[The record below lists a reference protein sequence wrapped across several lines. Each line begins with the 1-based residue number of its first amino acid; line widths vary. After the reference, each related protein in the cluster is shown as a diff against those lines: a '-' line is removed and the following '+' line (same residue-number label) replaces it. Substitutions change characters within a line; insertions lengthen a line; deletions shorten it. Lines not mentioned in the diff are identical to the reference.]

1 MKMRK
6 IISLLLVLVMLCSVI
21 PFTTLAE
28 GETVNSADFDTITTT
43 QSSGGDGSYTNTY
56 TTTNGWT
63 TVNSAIQTGGA
74 SVLNPAFPVV
84 GPDKTHKAVCMNGKT
99 SAPGK
104 ITSPTLTGGISKLT
118 VNYTKMFTDTKLSAT
133 VTLTDLA
140 TGTTYTHTIARE
152 EEKNTKYVVWTDEWV
167 LDTPITGDF
176 TIQMVNDC
184 PSGATGN
191 KDRMTILGIT
201 WEAPA
206 AEKPAEPITA
216 TYTFADY
223 KIEGELGGGEFVREL
238 DENVTFTISSGWFS
252 TEARIYK
259 NANGVIAAK
268 QPVSEIVLNVG
279 YKTST
284 FDVYTSTDGATW
296 TMYQEDVA
304 YTSAYSDVK
313 VTFAEPVKY
322 IKIDAPNAQVR
333 IKALTVTMVGGSSA
347 EPEVPETP
355 AEPKSATID
364 FSTADQRVS
373 QDGTAQIWTNDGLT
387 LTNEVGTSTQPIKD
401 YTNPVR
407 LYAKTTLKIEFA
419 GMTKLEAVTPT
430 TGYANAL
437 KDSIEAVITGA
448 TVTYVADGSNQLV
461 TITFA
466 EPVDSIEFPMVAQ
479 TRFRTLT
486 AYSGEVTTPEVP
498 EQPEQPEVPETP
510 ADPTPDSKL
519 TIKEAI
525 ALGASKEHN
534 VYTTGKYYVTGVIK
548 SVYNTQYGN
557 MYIQDEDGNELC
569 IYGTYSADGSTRYD
583 AMEVQPV
590 VGDTVTIY
598 GVIGQY
604 NGTPQ
609 IKNGWITEH
618 TPAGSTPEVP
628 EQPEQPEVPE
638 VPETP
643 AFGLITAP
651 VAGTAYKFGMIHDGV
666 STTDVYY
673 INGKMASTY
682 YFGTVTDPAAA
693 LDVYLEETTGGYYM
707 YTMIDGVKTYINMEV
722 SNTHVNGKYQP
733 NASTVY
739 TWNAELNTV
748 VADIDGT
755 AYGFGTRNDKTY
767 TTVGPVRMENVY
779 YCQFYGAIATEEPE
793 QPENPET
800 PEQPEPPQTG
810 DFALIAIGTLMA
822 MSVAAVCL
830 LKKKEF

>member
-1 MKMRK
+1 MNMRK
-6 IISLLLVLVMLCSVI
+6 IIALLLVLVMVCGVV
-21 PFTTLAE
+21 PFAAMAE
-28 GETVNSADFDTITTT
+28 GETVNAADFNTIVT
-43 QSSGGDGSYTNTY
+43 SNANGDSSYTKTF
-56 TTTNGWT
+56 TTANGWET
-63 TVNSAIQTGGA
+63 ANSAIQTGGPEGC
-74 SVLNPAFPVV
+74 SNPQFAVI
-84 GPDKTHKAVCMNGKT
+84 GPNNTHKAVCMNGKV
-99 SAPGK
+99 SAPGSIK
-104 ITSPTLTGGISKLT
+104 SPTLTGGISKLT

-152 EEKNTKYVVWTDEWV
+152 EDKNTKYVVWTDEWV

-201 WEAPA
+201 WEAAA
-206 AEKPAEPITA
+206 AEK
-216 TYTFADY
+216 
-223 KIEGELGGGEFVREL
+223 
-238 DENVTFTISSGWFS
+238 
-252 TEARIYK
+252 
-259 NANGVIAAK
+259 
-268 QPVSEIVLNVG
+268 
-279 YKTST
+279 
-284 FDVYTSTDGATW
+284 
-296 TMYQEDVA
+296 
-304 YTSAYSDVK
+304 
-313 VTFAEPVKY
+313 
-322 IKIDAPNAQVR
+322 
-333 IKALTVTMVGGSSA
+333 
-347 EPEVPETP
+347 P

-373 QDGTAQIWTNDGLT
+373 QDGNSQVWTNDGLT
-387 LTNEVGTSTQPIKD
+387 LTNGIGTSTQPIKD

-430 TGYANAL
+430 TGYADAL
-437 KDSIEAVITGA
+437 KNSVEAVITGA

-461 TITFA
+461 TIIFT

-598 GVIGQY
+598 GIIGQY

-628 EQPEQPEVPE
+628 EQPEQPE

>member
-1 MKMRK
+1 MNMRK
-6 IISLLLVLVMLCSVI
+6 IIALLLVLVMVCGVV
-21 PFTTLAE
+21 PFAAMAE
-28 GETVNSADFDTITTT
+28 GETVNAADFNTIVT
-43 QSSGGDGSYTNTY
+43 SNANGDSSYTKTF
-56 TTTNGWT
+56 TTANGWET
-63 TVNSAIQTGGA
+63 ANSAIQTGGPEGCI
-74 SVLNPAFPVV
+74 NPQFAVI
-84 GPDKTHKAVCMNGKT
+84 GPDNTHKAVCMNGKV
-99 SAPGK
+99 SAPGSIK
-104 ITSPTLTGGISKLT
+104 SPTLTGGISKLT

-206 AEKPAEPITA
+206 AEKPAEP
-216 TYTFADY
+216 
-223 KIEGELGGGEFVREL
+223 
-238 DENVTFTISSGWFS
+238 
-252 TEARIYK
+252 
-259 NANGVIAAK
+259 
-268 QPVSEIVLNVG
+268 
-279 YKTST
+279 
-284 FDVYTSTDGATW
+284 
-296 TMYQEDVA
+296 
-304 YTSAYSDVK
+304 
-313 VTFAEPVKY
+313 
-322 IKIDAPNAQVR
+322 
-333 IKALTVTMVGGSSA
+333 
-347 EPEVPETP
+347 
-355 AEPKSATID
+355 KSATID

-373 QDGTAQIWTNDGLT
+373 QDGNSQVWTNDGLT
-387 LTNEVGTSTQPIKD
+387 LTNGIGTSTQPIKD

-430 TGYANAL
+430 TGYADAL
-437 KDSIEAVITGA
+437 KNSVEAVITGA

-461 TITFA
+461 TIIFT

-598 GVIGQY
+598 GIIGQY

-628 EQPEQPEVPE
+628 EQPEQPE

-779 YCQFYGAIATEEPE
+779 YCQFYGAVATEE
-793 QPENPET
+793 PENPET

>member
-1 MKMRK
+1 MNMRK
-6 IISLLLVLVMLCSVI
+6 IIALLLVLVMVCGVV
-21 PFTTLAE
+21 PFAAMAE
-28 GETVNSADFDTITTT
+28 GETVNAADFNTITTSNANGD
-43 QSSGGDGSYTNTY
+43 SSYKNTY
-56 TTTNGWT
+56 TTANGWVT
-63 TVNSAIQTGGA
+63 ANSAIQCGGTKD
-74 SVLNPAFPVV
+74 SNPQFQVI
-84 GPDKTHKAVCMNGKT
+84 GPDNTHKAVCMNGKVGAAG
-99 SAPGK
+99 S

-118 VNYTKMFTDTKLSAT
+118 VNFTKMFTDTKLSAT
-133 VTLTDLA
+133 VTITDLT
-140 TGTTYTHTIARE
+140 TGATYTHTIAKE
-152 EEKNTKYVVWTDEWV
+152 EAKDTKYVVYTDEWV

-176 TIQMVNDC
+176 TIKMVNDC
-184 PSGATGN
+184 PSNNSSSN
-191 KDRMTILGIT
+191 KDRMTILSIV
-201 WEAPA
+201 WEGA
-206 AEKPAEPITA
+206 AEA
-216 TYTFADY
+216 
-223 KIEGELGGGEFVREL
+223 
-238 DENVTFTISSGWFS
+238 
-252 TEARIYK
+252 
-259 NANGVIAAK
+259 
-268 QPVSEIVLNVG
+268 
-279 YKTST
+279 
-284 FDVYTSTDGATW
+284 
-296 TMYQEDVA
+296 
-304 YTSAYSDVK
+304 
-313 VTFAEPVKY
+313 
-322 IKIDAPNAQVR
+322 
-333 IKALTVTMVGGSSA
+333 
-347 EPEVPETP
+347 P

-373 QDGTAQIWTNDGLT
+373 QDGNSQVWTNDGLT
-387 LTNEVGTSTQPIKD
+387 LTNGIGTSTQPIKD

-461 TITFA
+461 TIIFA

-486 AYSGEVTTPEVP
+486 AYSGEVTTPEQP

-598 GVIGQY
+598 GIIGQY

-628 EQPEQPEVPE
+628 EQPEQPE

-779 YCQFYGAIATEEPE
+779 YCQFYGTIATEEPE

>member
-1 MKMRK
+1 MNMRK
-6 IISLLLVLVMLCSVI
+6 IIALLLVLVMVCGVV
-21 PFTTLAE
+21 PFAAMAE
-28 GETVNSADFDTITTT
+28 GETANAADFNTIVT
-43 QSSGGDGSYTNTY
+43 SNANGDSSYTKTF
-56 TTTNGWT
+56 TTANGWET
-63 TVNSAIQTGGA
+63 ANSAIQTGGPEGCI
-74 SVLNPAFPVV
+74 NPQFAVI
-84 GPDKTHKAVCMNGKT
+84 GPDNTHKAVCMNGKV
-99 SAPGK
+99 SAPGSIK
-104 ITSPTLTGGISKLT
+104 SPTLTGGISKLT

-223 KIEGELGGGEFVREL
+223 KVEGELGGGEATREL
-238 DENVTFTISSGWFS
+238 DENVTFTISSGWFT

-259 NANGVIAAK
+259 NANAVIAAK
-268 QPVSEIVLNVG
+268 QPMSEIVLNAG
-279 YKTST
+279 YKDST
-284 FDVYTSTDGATW
+284 FNVYTSADGENW
-296 TMYQEDVA
+296 TMYQEGVA
-304 YTSAYSDVK
+304 YVKGYGDVK

-347 EPEVPETP
+347 PEVPETP

-373 QDGTAQIWTNDGLT
+373 QDDNSQVWTNDGLT
-387 LTNEVGTSTQPIKD
+387 LTNGIGTSTQPIKD

-498 EQPEQPEVPETP
+498 EQPEQPEQPEEPKVPETLAEQIAEAGKLANKEYLPYESTITGTITDDPQESSYTPGTYKFTVSDGTNTLLCYYTPVTGGVP
-510 ADPTPDSKL
+510 AKGDAVTVTGKL
-519 TIKEAI
+519 TA
-525 ALGASKEHN
+525 
-534 VYTTGKYYVTGVIK
+534 
-548 SVYNTQYGN
+548 
-557 MYIQDEDGNELC
+557 
-569 IYGTYSADGSTRYD
+569 
-583 AMEVQPV
+583 
-590 VGDTVTIY
+590 
-598 GVIGQY
+598 Y
-604 NGTPQ
+604 NGTAQ
-609 IKNGWITEH
+609 FDSTASAVVTKNT
-618 TPAGSTPEVP
+618 TPEVP

-638 VPETP
+638 TP
-643 AFGLITAP
+643 TFGLIEAP
-651 VAGTAYKFGMIHDGV
+651 VAGTAYKFGMIQGKV
-666 STTDVYY
+666 SATDVYY
-673 INGKMASTY
+673 LTGAMKGY
-682 YFGTVTDPAAA
+682 YMDTITDNTAAI
-693 LDVYLEETTGGYYM
+693 DVYLEETTGGYHLYAL
-707 YTMIDGVKTYINMEV
+707 IDGTKTYINMVV
-722 SNTHVNGKYQP
+722 SADGAHVNGAYEAA
-733 NASTVY
+733 ASTVY
-739 TWNAELNTV
+739 TYSAEKKTV
-748 VADIDGT
+748 IAVVDGEE
-755 AYGFGTRNDKTY
+755 YWFGTRNDKTY
-767 TTVGPVRMENVY
+767 TTVGPVKVSY
-779 YCQFYGAIATEEPE
+779 DGFYCQFYGTIATEEPE

>member
-1 MKMRK
+1 MNMRK
-6 IISLLLVLVMLCSVI
+6 IIALLLVLVMVCGVV
-21 PFTTLAE
+21 PFAAMAE
-28 GETVNSADFDTITTT
+28 GETVNAADFNTITTSNANGD
-43 QSSGGDGSYTNTY
+43 SSYKNTY
-56 TTTNGWT
+56 TTANGWVT
-63 TVNSAIQTGGA
+63 ANSAIQCGGTKD
-74 SVLNPAFPVV
+74 SNPQFQVI
-84 GPDKTHKAVCMNGKT
+84 GPDNTHKAVCMNGKVGAAG
-99 SAPGK
+99 S

-118 VNYTKMFTDTKLSAT
+118 VNFTKMFTDTKLSAT
-133 VTLTDLA
+133 VTITDLT
-140 TGTTYTHTIARE
+140 TGATYTHTIAKE
-152 EEKNTKYVVWTDEWV
+152 EAKDTKYVVYTDEWV

-176 TIQMVNDC
+176 TIVMVNDC
-184 PSGATGN
+184 PSNNSSSN
-191 KDRMTILGIT
+191 KDRMTILSIV
-201 WEAPA
+201 WEGA
-206 AEKPAEPITA
+206 AEA
-216 TYTFADY
+216 
-223 KIEGELGGGEFVREL
+223 
-238 DENVTFTISSGWFS
+238 
-252 TEARIYK
+252 
-259 NANGVIAAK
+259 
-268 QPVSEIVLNVG
+268 
-279 YKTST
+279 
-284 FDVYTSTDGATW
+284 
-296 TMYQEDVA
+296 
-304 YTSAYSDVK
+304 
-313 VTFAEPVKY
+313 
-322 IKIDAPNAQVR
+322 
-333 IKALTVTMVGGSSA
+333 
-347 EPEVPETP
+347 P

-373 QDGTAQIWTNDGLT
+373 QDGNSQIWTNDGLT
-387 LTNEVGTSTQPIKD
+387 LTNGIGTSTQPIKD

-598 GVIGQY
+598 GIIGQY

-638 VPETP
+638 QPETP

-722 SNTHVNGKYQP
+722 SGTHVNGKYQP

>member
-1 MKMRK
+1 MNMRK
-6 IISLLLVLVMLCSVI
+6 IIALLLVLVMVCGVV
-21 PFTTLAE
+21 PFAAMAE
-28 GETVNSADFDTITTT
+28 GETVNAADFNTITTSNANGD
-43 QSSGGDGSYTNTY
+43 SSYKNTY
-56 TTTNGWT
+56 TTANGWVT
-63 TVNSAIQTGGA
+63 ANSAIQCGGTKD
-74 SVLNPAFPVV
+74 SNPQFQVI
-84 GPDKTHKAVCMNGKT
+84 GPDNTHKAVCMNGKVGAAG
-99 SAPGK
+99 S

-140 TGTTYTHTIARE
+140 TGTTYTHTIYKE
-152 EEKNTKYVVWTDEWV
+152 EAKDTKYVVYTDEWV

-176 TIQMVNDC
+176 TIAMVNDC
-184 PSGATGN
+184 PSNNSSSN
-191 KDRMTILGIT
+191 KDRMTILSIV
-201 WEAPA
+201 WEGA
-206 AEKPAEPITA
+206 AEA
-216 TYTFADY
+216 
-223 KIEGELGGGEFVREL
+223 
-238 DENVTFTISSGWFS
+238 
-252 TEARIYK
+252 
-259 NANGVIAAK
+259 
-268 QPVSEIVLNVG
+268 
-279 YKTST
+279 
-284 FDVYTSTDGATW
+284 
-296 TMYQEDVA
+296 
-304 YTSAYSDVK
+304 
-313 VTFAEPVKY
+313 
-322 IKIDAPNAQVR
+322 
-333 IKALTVTMVGGSSA
+333 
-347 EPEVPETP
+347 P

-373 QDGTAQIWTNDGLT
+373 QDGTAQIWANDGLT

-430 TGYANAL
+430 TGYADAL
-437 KDSIEAVITGA
+437 KNSIEAVITGA
-448 TVTYVADGSNQLV
+448 TVTYVATGDSTNQLV
-461 TITFA
+461 TIIFA

-486 AYSGEVTTPEVP
+486 AYSGEVTTPEQP

-598 GVIGQY
+598 GIIGQY

-638 VPETP
+638 QPETP

-722 SNTHVNGKYQP
+722 SGTHVNGKYQP

-793 QPENPET
+793 QPEQ

-810 DFALIAIGTLMA
+810 DFAIIAMA
-822 MSVAAVCL
+822 SLLALSGAAACL

>member
-1 MKMRK
+1 MNMRK
-6 IISLLLVLVMLCSVI
+6 IIALLLVLVMVCGVV
-21 PFTTLAE
+21 PFAAMAE
-28 GETVNSADFDTITTT
+28 GETVNAADFNTIVT
-43 QSSGGDGSYTNTY
+43 SNANGDSSYTKTF
-56 TTTNGWT
+56 TTANGWET
-63 TVNSAIQTGGA
+63 ANSAIQTGGPEGCI
-74 SVLNPAFPVV
+74 NPQFAVI
-84 GPDKTHKAVCMNGKT
+84 GPDNTHKAVCMNGKV
-99 SAPGK
+99 SAPGSIK
-104 ITSPTLTGGISKLT
+104 SPTLTGGISKLT

-206 AEKPAEPITA
+206 AEKPAEP
-216 TYTFADY
+216 
-223 KIEGELGGGEFVREL
+223 
-238 DENVTFTISSGWFS
+238 
-252 TEARIYK
+252 
-259 NANGVIAAK
+259 
-268 QPVSEIVLNVG
+268 
-279 YKTST
+279 
-284 FDVYTSTDGATW
+284 
-296 TMYQEDVA
+296 
-304 YTSAYSDVK
+304 
-313 VTFAEPVKY
+313 
-322 IKIDAPNAQVR
+322 
-333 IKALTVTMVGGSSA
+333 
-347 EPEVPETP
+347 
-355 AEPKSATID
+355 KSATID

-373 QDGTAQIWTNDGLT
+373 QDGNSQVWTNDGLT
-387 LTNEVGTSTQPIKD
+387 LTNGIGTSTQPIKD

-461 TITFA
+461 TIIFA

-486 AYSGEVTTPEVP
+486 AYSGEVTTP

-598 GVIGQY
+598 GIIGQY

-638 VPETP
+638 QPETP

-673 INGKMASTY
+673 INGQMASTY

>member
-104 ITSPTLTGGISKLT
+104 ITSPTLTGGITKLT

-201 WEAPA
+201 WEGA
-206 AEKPAEPITA
+206 AEA
-216 TYTFADY
+216 
-223 KIEGELGGGEFVREL
+223 
-238 DENVTFTISSGWFS
+238 
-252 TEARIYK
+252 
-259 NANGVIAAK
+259 
-268 QPVSEIVLNVG
+268 
-279 YKTST
+279 
-284 FDVYTSTDGATW
+284 
-296 TMYQEDVA
+296 
-304 YTSAYSDVK
+304 
-313 VTFAEPVKY
+313 
-322 IKIDAPNAQVR
+322 
-333 IKALTVTMVGGSSA
+333 
-347 EPEVPETP
+347 P

-448 TVTYVADGSNQLV
+448 PVTYVADGSNQLV
-461 TITFA
+461 TIIFA
-466 EPVDSIEFPMVAQ
+466 EH
-479 TRFRTLT
+479 
-486 AYSGEVTTPEVP
+486 G
-498 EQPEQPEVPETP
+498 
-510 ADPTPDSKL
+510 
-519 TIKEAI
+519 
-525 ALGASKEHN
+525 
-534 VYTTGKYYVTGVIK
+534 
-548 SVYNTQYGN
+548 
-557 MYIQDEDGNELC
+557 C
-569 IYGTYSADGSTRYD
+569 
-583 AMEVQPV
+583 
-590 VGDTVTIY
+590 
-598 GVIGQY
+598 
-604 NGTPQ
+604 
-609 IKNGWITEH
+609 
-618 TPAGSTPEVP
+618 
-628 EQPEQPEVPE
+628 
-638 VPETP
+638 
-643 AFGLITAP
+643 
-651 VAGTAYKFGMIHDGV
+651 
-666 STTDVYY
+666 
-673 INGKMASTY
+673 
-682 YFGTVTDPAAA
+682 
-693 LDVYLEETTGGYYM
+693 
-707 YTMIDGVKTYINMEV
+707 
-722 SNTHVNGKYQP
+722 
-733 NASTVY
+733 
-739 TWNAELNTV
+739 
-748 VADIDGT
+748 
-755 AYGFGTRNDKTY
+755 
-767 TTVGPVRMENVY
+767 
-779 YCQFYGAIATEEPE
+779 
-793 QPENPET
+793 
-800 PEQPEPPQTG
+800 
-810 DFALIAIGTLMA
+810 
-822 MSVAAVCL
+822 
-830 LKKKEF
+830 

>member
-1 MKMRK
+1 MNMRK
-6 IISLLLVLVMLCSVI
+6 IIALLLVLVMVCGVV
-21 PFTTLAE
+21 PFAAMAE
-28 GETVNSADFDTITTT
+28 GETVNAADFNTITT
-43 QSSGGDGSYTNTY
+43 SNANGDSSYTKTF
-56 TTTNGWT
+56 TTANGWET
-63 TVNSAIQTGGA
+63 ANSAIQTGGPEGCI
-74 SVLNPAFPVV
+74 NPQFAVI
-84 GPDKTHKAVCMNGKT
+84 GPDNTHKAVCMNGKV
-99 SAPGK
+99 SAPGSIK
-104 ITSPTLTGGISKLT
+104 SPTLTGGISKLT

-191 KDRMTILGIT
+191 KDRMTVLGIT

-206 AEKPAEPITA
+206 AEK
-216 TYTFADY
+216 
-223 KIEGELGGGEFVREL
+223 
-238 DENVTFTISSGWFS
+238 
-252 TEARIYK
+252 
-259 NANGVIAAK
+259 
-268 QPVSEIVLNVG
+268 
-279 YKTST
+279 
-284 FDVYTSTDGATW
+284 
-296 TMYQEDVA
+296 
-304 YTSAYSDVK
+304 
-313 VTFAEPVKY
+313 
-322 IKIDAPNAQVR
+322 
-333 IKALTVTMVGGSSA
+333 
-347 EPEVPETP
+347 P

-373 QDGTAQIWTNDGLT
+373 QDGNAQIWANDGLT
-387 LTNEVGTSTQPIKD
+387 LTNGIGTSTQPIKD

-598 GVIGQY
+598 GIIGQY

-628 EQPEQPEVPE
+628 EQPEQPE

-793 QPENPET
+793 QPEQPENPET
-800 PEQPEPPQTG
+800 PEQPGPPQTG

>member
-1 MKMRK
+1 MNMRK
-6 IISLLLVLVMLCSVI
+6 IIALLLVLVMVCGVV
-21 PFTTLAE
+21 PFAAMAE
-28 GETVNSADFDTITTT
+28 GETVNAADFNTIVT
-43 QSSGGDGSYTNTY
+43 SNANGDSSYTKTF
-56 TTTNGWT
+56 TTANGWET
-63 TVNSAIQTGGA
+63 ANSAIQTGGPEGCI
-74 SVLNPAFPVV
+74 NPQFAVI
-84 GPDKTHKAVCMNGKT
+84 GPDNTHKAVCMNGKV
-99 SAPGK
+99 SAPGSIK
-104 ITSPTLTGGISKLT
+104 SPTLTGGISKLT

-206 AEKPAEPITA
+206 AEKPAEP
-216 TYTFADY
+216 
-223 KIEGELGGGEFVREL
+223 
-238 DENVTFTISSGWFS
+238 
-252 TEARIYK
+252 
-259 NANGVIAAK
+259 
-268 QPVSEIVLNVG
+268 
-279 YKTST
+279 
-284 FDVYTSTDGATW
+284 
-296 TMYQEDVA
+296 
-304 YTSAYSDVK
+304 
-313 VTFAEPVKY
+313 
-322 IKIDAPNAQVR
+322 
-333 IKALTVTMVGGSSA
+333 
-347 EPEVPETP
+347 
-355 AEPKSATID
+355 KSATID

-373 QDGTAQIWTNDGLT
+373 QDDNSQVWTNDGLT
-387 LTNEVGTSTQPIKD
+387 LTNGIGTSTQPIKD

-461 TITFA
+461 TIIFA

-486 AYSGEVTTPEVP
+486 AYSGEVTTPEQP

-628 EQPEQPEVPE
+628 EQPEQPE